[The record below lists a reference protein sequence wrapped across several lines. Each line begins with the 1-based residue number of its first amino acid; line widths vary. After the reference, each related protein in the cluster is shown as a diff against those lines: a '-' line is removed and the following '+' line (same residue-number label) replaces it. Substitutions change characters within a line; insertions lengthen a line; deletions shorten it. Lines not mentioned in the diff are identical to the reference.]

1 MFCSDTLYCFATSYP
16 ENRRISDPYL
26 SSDDY
31 ADRAHRLYT
40 DGRYDD
46 ALDVLRDAIEIF
58 PQAAEL
64 HVGLAYAR
72 LARDEFAW
80 ALRSF
85 NEALAFEPNN
95 EDGLAGLGEVLL
107 KVGHRARAFR
117 CFDAIVALGFRE
129 DQDLMLQVGRTLFRE
144 GVFDRARD
152 FFELVL
158 VAHPDSAEAT
168 ACLGYAAHRLADDEG
183 SIRWLSRAL
192 ELEPGDSES
201 RIYLGNMLYDKG
213 DFDGAL
219 EHFDRTHPQDHFE
232 ELALWRYV
240 ALKKSMYRL
249 NTEDPEL
256 YPWVERLKGLSA
268 SMSSDDQVL
277 AEIEAK
283 LPDGTFIDP
292 RQLDFFAAH
301 LSLPHA
307 MLQRRGAAEIHNV
320 TMSDGVTY
328 RGTWEQIVLQIL
340 KDDQRWLGGS
350 LADYMHVVARRSTEQ
365 TGIDVPSNDAESFIR
380 GIAQAG
386 LLRISA

>member
-1 MFCSDTLYCFATSYP
+1 VVAIYCFATCYP
-16 ENRRISDPYL
+16 ENRRISGPFL

-46 ALDVLRDAIEIF
+46 ALTVLQDAIEIF

-72 LARDEFAW
+72 LARDEVAW

-85 NEALAFEPNN
+85 NEALALEPYN

-107 KVGHRARAFR
+107 KVGQPSRACR

-129 DQDLMLQVGRTLFRE
+129 DQDLMLQVGRALFRE

-152 FFELVL
+152 FFEMVL
-158 VAHPDSAEAT
+158 VAHPESGEAA

-183 SIRWLSRAL
+183 SIRWLLRAL

-201 RIYLGNMLYDKG
+201 RIYLGNVLYDRG

-219 EHFDRTHPQDHFE
+219 AHFDQTHPQDHLE
-232 ELALWRYV
+232 ELALWRFV

-249 NTEDPEL
+249 STDDPEL
-256 YPWVERLKGLSA
+256 QPWVERLKGFSA
-268 SMSSDDQVL
+268 TMNSDDQL
-277 AEIEAK
+277 LSEIEAK
-283 LPDGTFIDP
+283 LPDGTILDP
-292 RQLDFFAAH
+292 HQLDFFAAH

-320 TMSDGVTY
+320 TMSDGAVY

-340 KDDQRWLGGS
+340 GDDTQWLGGS
-350 LADYMHVVARRSTEQ
+350 LAEYMHAVARRNTAQ
-365 TGIDVPSNDAESFIR
+365 TGIDIPSNDAESFIR

-386 LLRISA
+386 LLRIST